1 VTAVERPRPEAVPQ
15 PAALDT
21 PPSLAPNPEAAPE
34 PLLPE
39 PEPASGTELPA
50 ETAVSAIAT
59 GSLPATPATGTAAG
73 SVVEASA
80 ASGHQP
86 EIDRP
91 NERVT
96 LYVWQAPVRIT
107 HWVTAACIVVLS
119 FTGGYIADPFLIPPG
134 SNVMSTVRQVHIITA
149 LVFLVSGMV
158 RTYWLLAGNR
168 FARWSAFI
176 PTSRKQATELFR
188 QAGFYGFVRKEI
200 PKVLG
205 HNQLAATAYLA
216 LFALLLIETVT
227 GFALDGL
234 MGAEPGAS
242 GFGWLRELVGSQQLR
257 MIHHLCMWLILAIA
271 LFHVYSCVLVDNLE
285 KNGLISSI
293 VSGFKFP
300 TREELVE
307 SRDGGPEL
315 LERVE

>member
-15 PAALDT
+15 PAQDT
-21 PPSLAPNPEAAPE
+21 PPPLEPYPEAAPV
-34 PLLPE
+34 PPMPD
-39 PEPASGTELPA
+39 PEPASGTKLP
-50 ETAVSAIAT
+50 AVSAASAVAT
-59 GSLPATPATGTAAG
+59 GSGTAATGIAAG

-134 SNVMSTVRQVHIITA
+134 SNVMSTVRQIHIITA

>member
-15 PAALDT
+15 PDEDT
-21 PPSLAPNPEAAPE
+21 PPSFAPHPETAPV
-34 PLLPE
+34 PPLPE
-39 PEPASGTELPA
+39 PEPTSGTELPA
-50 ETAVSAIAT
+50 EPAASSVAT
-59 GSLPATPATGTAAG
+59 GSLRAAPAAGIAAG